1 MLTYWREDVQNEL
14 NKELCLTLAF
24 WPSLW
29 AGQLIDASILSA
41 VLDATFEDKMSTF
54 VLSLVLPI
62 TAAISYGLSGLGGQ
76 NSMLCRE
83 EVIDVITIHHN
94 ITVPEDR
101 PKSTQIPLV
110 LPTWIAII
118 VLLFVNA
125 GKRWKSG
132 LASLSLK
139 TMYVWPSVS
148 ILIYVLVFVIHTS
161 EDLTK
166 EARDMM
172 ITTIIGCIFTIPI
185 FSLKKLSHQI
195 SPQEPASEPS
205 PV

>member
-29 AGQLIDASILSA
+29 TSQLIHASILSA

-101 PKSTQIPLV
+101 PKSTQITVV
-110 LPTWIAII
+110 LPIWIAII
-118 VLLFVNA
+118 VLLFVYA
-125 GKRWKSG
+125 GKRWKG

-139 TMYVWPSVS
+139 TRYVWPTVF
-148 ILIYVLVFVIHTS
+148 ILIYVLAFVIGTS
-161 EDLTK
+161 KVPTK
-166 EARDMM
+166 EDKDMM
-172 ITTIIGCIFTIPI
+172 ITTFIGCIYTIPI
-185 FSLKKLSHQI
+185 FSLKKLFHQI
-195 SPQEPASEPS
+195 SPQEPASQPS

>member
-29 AGQLIDASILSA
+29 AGQLIHASILSA

-62 TAAISYGLSGLGGQ
+62 TAAISYGLSGLGDQ

-83 EVIDVITIHHN
+83 KIVDFITIHHN
-94 ITVPEDR
+94 MTVPEDR
-101 PKSTQIPLV
+101 PKLNKTPLV

-118 VLLFVNA
+118 VLLFIYA
-125 GKRWKSG
+125 GKKWKSVV
-132 LASLSLK
+132 A
-139 TMYVWPSVS
+139 SVS
-148 ILIYVLVFVIHTS
+148 ILIF
-161 EDLTK
+161 
-166 EARDMM
+166 
-172 ITTIIGCIFTIPI
+172 F
-185 FSLKKLSHQI
+185 
-195 SPQEPASEPS
+195 
-205 PV
+205 

>member
-29 AGQLIDASILSA
+29 TGQLIHASILSA

-83 EVIDVITIHHN
+83 EVIGVITIHHN
-94 ITVPEDR
+94 MTVPEDR
-101 PKSTQIPLV
+101 PKLNKTPLV

-118 VLLFVNA
+118 VLLFIYA
-125 GKRWKSG
+125 GKKWKSVV
-132 LASLSLK
+132 A
-139 TMYVWPSVS
+139 SVS
-148 ILIYVLVFVIHTS
+148 ILIF
-161 EDLTK
+161 
-166 EARDMM
+166 
-172 ITTIIGCIFTIPI
+172 F
-185 FSLKKLSHQI
+185 
-195 SPQEPASEPS
+195 
-205 PV
+205 